1 VVICRRSSGNTGT
14 PPSTRYHQPWPHNP
28 GVHLPGG
35 GPQRQIPYLVDHEDG
50 GFEVGLELLGEAAR
64 GLGLLEVAD
73 QVLQGGEVDRVA
85 GLAGGDG
92 QADGEHGLADSG
104 WAEEADVGLLLDEAE
119 GGQVADLAGVQLRLE
134 GEVEAV
140 QALVVR
146 QPRQLERVAEPAA
159 LAHADLFFQH
169 QVEEVQVA
177 HGLLFD
183 VHPCPR
189 PVQPSLLAQGA
200 WSRVDD
206 LAGRSLCSD
215 ELAALNQ
222 RPSRQE
228 RPGGQS

>member
-1 VVICRRSSGNTGT
+1 MAKPTASMVLPT
-14 PPSTRYHQPWPHNP
+14 
-28 GVHLPGG
+28 PGG
-35 GPQRQIPYLVDHEDG
+35 PRKQT
-50 GFEVGLELLGEAAR
+50 
-64 GLGLLEVAD
+64 
-73 QVLQGGEVDRVA
+73 
-85 GLAGGDG
+85 LAFC
-92 QADGEHGLADSG
+92 
-104 WAEEADVGLLLDEAE
+104 WTKPR